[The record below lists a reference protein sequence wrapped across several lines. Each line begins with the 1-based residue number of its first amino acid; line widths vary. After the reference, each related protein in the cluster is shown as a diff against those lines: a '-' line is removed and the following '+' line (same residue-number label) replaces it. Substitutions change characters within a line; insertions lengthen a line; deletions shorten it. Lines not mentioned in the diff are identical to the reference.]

1 MKKIFTG
8 LPLTGKTSHLINC
21 YQNLIQEGISTDCI
35 LVLVSDSSQVSRW
48 RMSLDLPVVG
58 RLNVYTY
65 WGFIEA
71 EITRHWNWV
80 ERNIYRTAGSVRPTF
95 INAEIAHYVISTL
108 ISRLRG
114 HGLFDDVVA
123 TPFQLGIQVLNNLN
137 LAVTSGLG
145 VEESFRRLQTFY
157 DSQQDRSVAFADS
170 MTVAQQYRQVLKES
184 RCIDYSLA
192 VELYNTVLLPD
203 SRYQALLEK
212 KFMAL
217 LVDNLE
223 ESLPVQV
230 EIINNL
236 LPHLK
241 HLYMSFDP
249 TGGHTRYFGADPH
262 YAWDQLQGKAE
273 VEELKVGPGC
283 PMEIIELAA
292 AVRENILQGHVVKQT
307 TVKNLRVKAMARD
320 FRSESILDLSE
331 QVASLV
337 SSGCPPGEI
346 IIVAPIIDRVLDIT
360 LTSQL
365 KEKGIPL
372 ESLNRKQYLADEEF
386 AQVMVTLAAIIGGEG
401 QVQVNQSELA
411 RTLGLLLGLDPVRSQ
426 LLARYCRK
434 NGVTNTL
441 SPEIIS
447 RIGFATLNRYQEL
460 VQWIDG
466 KREQGLDEG
475 ILFQQLF
482 AEMTAPLIHHYEDI
496 ITSRQIINSALKYK
510 KAYAQVTGLGER
522 PFLEGFMDMI
532 HQGTV
537 AADVI
542 RMKEIDPEAVILATP
557 GAFFKSNRAFA
568 HQFWLDCSSEN
579 WFPRSLRELNNPHL
593 LSPSWQGEWKGEID
607 TRHRLEDAA
616 RMAAGLIYRSRA
628 GITLLV
634 SEYNSLGL
642 EQEGHLHELV
652 MESVVT
658 L

>member
-1 MKKIFTG
+1 LNKVYTG
-8 LPLTGKTSHLINC
+8 LPLTGKTTHLINC
-21 YQNLIQEGISTDCI
+21 YRHLVQEGIPTDFI
-35 LVLVSDSSQVSRW
+35 LVLVRDSNQVSRW
-48 RMSLDLPVVG
+48 RLALDLRLAG
-58 RLNVYTY
+58 RLNIYTY

-71 EITRHWNWV
+71 EINRYWKWV
-80 ERNIYRTAGSVRPTF
+80 ENSIYRIPGPARPTF
-95 INAEIAHYVISTL
+95 INAEIAHYLISTL

-114 HGLFDDVVA
+114 NGMFDAVVA
-123 TPFQLGIQVLNNLN
+123 TPFQIGIQVLNNLN

-145 VEESFRRLQTFY
+145 VEESFRRLQAFY
-157 DSQQDRSVAFADS
+157 ESENDKRAAFADS
-170 MTVAQQYRQVLKES
+170 VEVVKQYRQILLES

-203 SRYQALLEK
+203 PRYQTILK
-212 KFMAL
+212 KKLKAMV
-217 LVDNLE
+217 VDNLE

-230 EIINNL
+230 DLVNKL

-241 HLYMSFDP
+241 HAYMSFDP
-249 TGGHTRYFGADPH
+249 TGGHTSYFGADPR
-262 YAWDQLQGKAE
+262 YAWDQLQGKLKICELESGPDCPAE
-273 VEELKVGPGC
+273 A
-283 PMEIIELAA
+283 IELAT
-292 AVRENILQGHVVKQT
+292 AVKENILQGNPVKQVV
-307 TVKNLRVKAMARD
+307 VKNLRVNVMAKD

-331 QVASLV
+331 QVAKLV
-337 SSGCPPGEI
+337 GSGCPPGEV
-346 IIVAPIIDRVLDIT
+346 IIVAPVIDRVLDIT

-365 KEKGIPL
+365 REKGIPL

-386 AQVMVTLAAIIGGEG
+386 AQVMVTLAAIIQG
-401 QVQVNQSELA
+401 QDQVLVNQSELA
-411 RTLGLLLGLDPVRSQ
+411 RTLGMLLGLDPVRSQ

-434 NGVTNTL
+434 NGVTKTL
-441 SPEIIS
+441 PPEIIS
-447 RIGFATLNRYQEL
+447 RIGFASLNRYQEL
-460 VQWIDG
+460 VQWTES
-466 KREQGLDEG
+466 KREQGLDED

-496 ITSRQIINSALKYK
+496 ITSRQIINSALRYK
-510 KAYAQVTGLGER
+510 RAYDQVTGLGER

-542 RMKEIDPEAVILATP
+542 RMREIDPDAVILATP

-593 LSPSWQGEWKGEID
+593 LSRSWQGEWKGEIAA
-607 TRHRLEDAA
+607 RQQLEDAA

-628 GITLLV
+628 SITLMV

-652 MESVVT
+652 MESVVAP
-658 L
+658 